1 MRNLEFAELSRTT
14 SSSSSELSLFT
25 RKTSGSDN
33 GGTIFSRVRFKA
45 VTVSWSIDT
54 AGGSEV
60 VVISHDLW
68 PPARSHLLAAI
79 DNSQLNRS
87 QEIGGTGK
95 TCHIILS
102 RLSLAGR
109 KPRISPALTHWG
121 WDKMAAIFQTTF
133 SNAFSWIKM
142 FKFRLIFHWS
152 LFPRVQL
159 TIFQHWFR

>member
-102 RLSLAGR
+102 RCLAR
-109 KPRISPALTHWG
+109 TVASSCRCKAISFA
-121 WDKMAAIFQTTF
+121 TTRWRQW
-133 SNAFSWIKM
+133 AFDIVILYTDSIS
-142 FKFRLIFHWS
+142 F
-152 LFPRVQL
+152 FPIYDFEFPGTAVL
-159 TIFQHWFR
+159 